1 MSKYILIV
9 IIILLSIT
17 MEIRSHIAY
26 INGYSCG
33 KHNTRAAYAK
43 QVISFLV
50 DRYHWDKGT
59 IFKYLKNNA
68 IFEMSVENVVHPM
81 DQYEILFD
89 DSGNFSKNLNERE
102 HSLFESLFSKLTENK
117 VKCTDRHLKF
127 GIEFKGQTYGP
138 HGFQIKE
145 ELK

>member
-1 MSKYILIV
+1 
-9 IIILLSIT
+9 

-33 KHNTRAAYAK
+33 KNNTRAVYAK

-50 DRYHWDKGT
+50 DNYDWDKKT
-59 IFKYLKNNA
+59 VFKYLKNDA
-68 IFEMSVENVVHPM
+68 IFMMSEENVVHRM
-81 DQYEILFD
+81 DRYEILFD
-89 DSGNFSKNLNERE
+89 DNGSFLKNLNERE
-102 HSLFESLFSKLTENK
+102 YSIPESLFSKLTENK
-117 VKCTDRHLKF
+117 IKCTDGHLKF

-145 ELK
+145 ELE